1 MYTSLEK
8 MQHLRTLSRGS
19 HVPSDLAL
27 LRMVNP
33 MAAQGLSPVE
43 TQKESILLALLEVCT
58 LEEILSNRKEREEA
72 PAAQPQEEAGE
83 EGQSEE
89 TQRPSIEQEDESH
102 SDAPGGDEE
111 EEPSEEAPTVQ
122 PQEETK
128 KNSPKKKNTQK

>member
-1 MYTSLEK
+1 MYSSLEK
-8 MQHLRTLSRGS
+8 MQHLRTLVRGL
-19 HVPSDLAL
+19 HVQEDLSL
-27 LRMVNP
+27 LRRVNP

-58 LEEILSNRKEREEA
+58 LEEILSNRKA
-72 PAAQPQEEAGE
+72 QEETFH
-83 EGQSEE
+83 S
-89 TQRPSIEQEDESH
+89 SIEQEANSH

-128 KNSPKKKNTQK
+128 KNSPKRKNTPK